1 MEQPTRNWS
10 PKYTNSSCKLSLKKR
25 KVFSFYLLF
34 GNWNLLKYFR
44 APPRSFQSRYWLG
57 LQAVEV
63 LMNRGSLSSSLTGLL
78 VGFAS
83 TQDII
88 QRIPEIPCY
97 MGPWRSRAQHGSW
110 VLSTKRERE
119 KQQEESQIYLFTLM
133 PGMTSQNFFLI
144 VIIESLCA
152 IQVNGQEIH
161 RNNKSWDQW
170 DRLRSCPPYRPHP
183 L

>member
-1 MEQPTRNWS
+1 MEKIFANGATHKRLISQICEQLMQAQ
-10 PKYTNSSCKLSLKKR
+10 YKKKKKT

-34 GNWNLLKYFR
+34 GNWNLLKWFR
-44 APPRSFQSRYWLG
+44 APPRSLKSRYCLG
-57 LQAVEV
+57 LQATEV
-63 LMNRGSLSSSLTGLL
+63 LMNRESLSSSLTGVL

-119 KQQEESQIYLFTLM
+119 KQ
-133 PGMTSQNFFLI
+133 
-144 VIIESLCA
+144 
-152 IQVNGQEIH
+152 
-161 RNNKSWDQW
+161 
-170 DRLRSCPPYRPHP
+170 
-183 L
+183 